1 MGYDRHLT
9 VIHSA
14 AAQLTALAGEA
25 SRVIEE
31 PGAIRIEIDITPV
44 LVRQWPRLL
53 AVLDLGDTYG
63 LTATEA
69 GQTAWLRIA
78 LGTAPSC

>member
-1 MGYDRHLT
+1 M
-9 VIHSA
+9 IHSA

-25 SRVIEE
+25 SRAIEE
-31 PGAIRIEIDITPV
+31 PGAVRIEIDITPV
-44 LVRQWPRLL
+44 LVRQRPRLL

-78 LGTAPSC
+78 LGIAPSC

>member
-14 AAQLTALAGEA
+14 AAQLTALTGET

-31 PGAIRIEIDITPV
+31 PGAVRIETDITPD
-44 LVRQWPRLL
+44 LIRQWPRLL

-78 LGTAPSC
+78 IGPTNPC